1 MLRFATDQYRQL
13 PDITFFTY
21 PFKTTDDESFEDV
34 VNDDS
39 EPPYPS
45 YRFDRL
51 MALQWEKHQER
62 EKHKDVAQ
70 WASNVAS
77 EAESGFVK
85 LQAEQRKKVYIGIG
99 FYFSIIICSGCNDV
113 YSLPS

>member
-1 MLRFATDQYRQL
+1 MMLRFATDQYRQL
-13 PDITFFTY
+13 PDITFIY

-34 VNDDS
+34 VND

-62 EKHKDVAQ
+62 EKHKE
-70 WASNVAS
+70 WASKVAS
-77 EAESGFVK
+77 EAE
-85 LQAEQRKKVYIGIG
+85 
-99 FYFSIIICSGCNDV
+99 
-113 YSLPS
+113 

>member
-13 PDITFFTY
+13 PDITFIY
-21 PFKTTDDESFEDV
+21 PFKTTDDESFVDV

-45 YRFDRL
+45 HRFDRL

-62 EKHKDVAQ
+62 EKHKES
-70 WASNVAS
+70 ASKVAS
-77 EAESGFVK
+77 EAE
-85 LQAEQRKKVYIGIG
+85 
-99 FYFSIIICSGCNDV
+99 
-113 YSLPS
+113 

>member
-1 MLRFATDQYRQL
+1 MMLRFATDQYRQL

-34 VNDDS
+34 VND

-62 EKHKDVAQ
+62 EKHKE
-70 WASNVAS
+70 WASKVAS
-77 EAESGFVK
+77 EAE
-85 LQAEQRKKVYIGIG
+85 
-99 FYFSIIICSGCNDV
+99 
-113 YSLPS
+113 